1 MKEEIRTLE
10 KLIETL
16 RDLVIWITFQDE
28 KYTNDVCKCVIA
40 LSSLNV
46 SINNT
51 DQVIKVILNKLR
63 KKIFKGYYQLNVF
76 QVSQEIVC
84 VLMILWCVVVDN
96 CDSTEMN
103 FGKLVIQEYHVWF
116 RSSKPLFKT
125 KLKSLRENLIPK
137 LIGNWDGLSEVSKTE
152 LGEMGMLFVSFIY

>member
-16 RDLVIWITFQDE
+16 RDPVIWITFQDE

-63 KKIFKGYYQLNVF
+63 KKIFKGYYQLNGF

-84 VLMILWCVVVDN
+84 VLMIL
-96 CDSTEMN
+96 
-103 FGKLVIQEYHVWF
+103 
-116 RSSKPLFKT
+116 
-125 KLKSLRENLIPK
+125 
-137 LIGNWDGLSEVSKTE
+137 
-152 LGEMGMLFVSFIY
+152 